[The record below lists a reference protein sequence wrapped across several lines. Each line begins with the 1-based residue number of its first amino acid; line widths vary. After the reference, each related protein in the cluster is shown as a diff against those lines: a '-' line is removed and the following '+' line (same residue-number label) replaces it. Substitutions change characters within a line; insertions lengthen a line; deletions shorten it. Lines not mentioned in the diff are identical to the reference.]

1 MATNCPLNSQKLKLG
16 AMVIFSIVVRF
27 QLTYPITFNSFS
39 WYKGRT
45 VPNLLADASTC
56 RMNSKVYPKSLGILK
71 FESLLV
77 RVKVCLTSLDD
88 VASR

>member
-1 MATNCPLNSQKLKLG
+1 M
-16 AMVIFSIVVRF
+16 
-27 QLTYPITFNSFS
+27 
-39 WYKGRT
+39 
-45 VPNLLADASTC
+45 PNLLADASTC